1 VTKRDALAKKMRKA
15 YALFI
20 QAMVDGRMSEEEIGN
35 LEDAI
40 GEVRILLSEVIADK
54 EETGDVSRTQDA
66 SQASETSPTRP
77 VGSGSQR
84 RMRIG
89 GRDH

>member
-40 GEVRILLSEVIADK
+40 GEVRILLSQVIADK
-54 EETGDVSRTQDA
+54 EEQGDVSTKEDGR
-66 SQASETSPTRP
+66 QASETQAVGP
-77 VGSGSQR
+77 VGDRRQR
-84 RMRIG
+84 RVRIG
-89 GRDH
+89 GGNH